1 MTNDNFHFREIGGVK
16 YLYRGD
22 NIIQMYYNVSVV
34 YDDDLFSGTKTRM
47 KVVEK
52 ESAERWIYESNE
64 KVKNSPFMS
73 LDTFNFQMITDEDC
87 KFDIYD
93 LTNLINNSTF
103 IDKFVDKYAHKNTI
117 LADVLEV

>member
-1 MTNDNFHFREIGGVK
+1 
-16 YLYRGD
+16 
-22 NIIQMYYNVSVV
+22 MYYNVSVV

-73 LDTFNFQMITDEDC
+73 IDVFNFQMITDEDC

-93 LTNLINNSTF
+93 LTNLINNATF